1 MNPDFSKLDYADIKQ
16 NLISF
21 LKSQDKF
28 NGYNFEGSTLNI
40 LLDILAYNTH
50 YQSLYNNIAF
60 NEAFLDT
67 ANKRSSVVSIAKN
80 LGYTPAS
87 AKSSSCV
94 VEIVRDADE
103 LGRIQT
109 GTLTANENPL
119 VFKKHQILK
128 VNKDSSVYFFYNLQD
143 AVFSANE
150 ISANGLALNY
160 TTGPITIK
168 EGKLRTVSFVI
179 DGSNPTQK
187 FSLRYTNIDTGTLSI
202 NVQRSASDTTGSLD
216 TWTESQNITAIN
228 ADSNVYFLEEGP
240 DEYYRIY
247 FGDGI
252 LGKRLEEG
260 NLVTVTFIE
269 ASGEEA
275 NDIGFTDAEGARVF
289 VSVGDNSNL
298 DTIKVVLPSYGGS
311 EKESVSSIKYKAPKS
326 FTAQER
332 AVTASDYTSILQKD
346 FSFIK
351 SIKCWGGEDNN
362 PPEYG
367 KIFICIKPENRAA
380 LTTSEK
386 NAITK
391 SLTKN
396 RSVVGVIPQIVDPN
410 ILYLIINCDAK
421 IDIVKTKG
429 SLTQLNSKIISAIN
443 NYIKT
448 NLDIFDADLI
458 ANELESSIKDSD
470 TSILS
475 VSIVPQLEYRLIPQ
489 YGAARSYT
497 VYFQNQIPQSES
509 LEKPNIQSTAFDY
522 LDHTNTIRSCKLY
535 DDGFGNIYIG
545 YEQGG
550 VEYSLGKYKNIDLTT
565 GTPENIGTINYETG
579 VLSLNKFN
587 PIYTDNS
594 QIIKIFANIFD
605 RDVFVD
611 PSTILSIDTNDK
623 NSIVINLVESAFR
636 KPIK

>member
-1 MNPDFSKLDYADIKQ
+1 MKPDFSKLDYNDIKQ

-28 NGYNFEGSTLNI
+28 SGYNFEGSTLNI

-94 VEIVRDADE
+94 IEVVR
-103 LGRIQT
+103 
-109 GTLTANENPL
+109 TANELGIINSNELATNPL
-119 VFKKHQILK
+119 VYKKHQILK
-128 VNKDSSVYFFYNLQD
+128 VNKDSDVYFFYNLQD
-143 AVFSANE
+143 AIFTPNE
-150 ISANGLALNY
+150 ISSTTNLPLNY
-160 TTGPITIK
+160 TTGPITVK

-187 FSLRYTNIDTGTLSI
+187 FTLRYLNLDTTTLSI
-202 NVQRSASDTTGSLD
+202 TVQKSATDLTGLSE
-216 TWTESQNITAIN
+216 TWEESQNITNIDSN
-228 ADSNVYFLEEGP
+228 SNVYFLEEGP

-252 LGKRLEEG
+252 LGRRLEEG
-260 NLVTVTFIE
+260 NLIVATFLE

-275 NDIGFTDAEGARVF
+275 NEIGFTDTEGARVF
-289 VSVGDNSNL
+289 VSIGDNSNF
-298 DTIKVVLPSYGGS
+298 DTVKVILPSYGGGG
-311 EKESVSSIKYKAPKS
+311 KETISSIKFKAPKS

-332 AVTASDYTSILQKD
+332 AVTANDYASILQKD

-367 KIFICIKPENRAA
+367 KIFICVKPENRAA
-380 LTTSEK
+380 LTSSER

-396 RSVVGVIPQIVDPN
+396 RSIVGIIPQIVDPN
-410 ILYLIINCDAK
+410 ILYLIVNCDAK

-429 SLTQLNSKIISAIN
+429 SLNQLNAKISSAIRS
-443 NYIKT
+443 YIKN
-448 NLDIFDADLI
+448 NLDVFDADLI
-458 ANELESSIKDSD
+458 ANELESSIKNSD

-475 VSIVPQLEYRLIPQ
+475 VNIVPQLEYRLFPD
-489 YGAARSYT
+489 YGAPRSYT
-497 VYFQNQIPQSES
+497 MQFQNEIPRSES
-509 LEKPNIQSTAFDY
+509 IEKPNVQSAFFNY
-522 LDHTNTIRSCKLY
+522 LDHKNTVRTCKLY
-535 DDGFGNIYIG
+535 DDGFGKMYIG

-550 VEYSLGKYKNIDLTT
+550 IEYSLGALKNIDLTT
-565 GTPENIGTINYETG
+565 EKPEAIGTVDYETG
-579 VLSLNKFN
+579 TIILNKFN
-587 PIYTDNS
+587 PLYTNNS
-594 QIIKIFANIFD
+594 QNIKIFANVVD
-605 RDVFVD
+605 SDVFVD

-623 NSIVINLVESAFR
+623 NAVVINLIESAFR